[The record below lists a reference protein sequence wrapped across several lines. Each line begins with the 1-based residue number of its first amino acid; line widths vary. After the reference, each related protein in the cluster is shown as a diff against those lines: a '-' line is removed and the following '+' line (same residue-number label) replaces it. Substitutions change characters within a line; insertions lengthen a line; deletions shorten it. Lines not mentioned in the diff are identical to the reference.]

1 MAGPRVYSI
10 EQANVLVPAFEKAF
24 EKLDELRTQLRSAKI
39 KLTAI
44 EMIWGEKVNSRA
56 CPDHEEGASLV
67 NQLKELEERF
77 QAVLAELAEH
87 SASVKDMDLGLVD
100 LFHVRDGRLVHLCW
114 KRGEKEFVAW
124 HHVDEGYADRHAL

>member
-1 MAGPRVYSI
+1 
-10 EQANVLVPAFEKAF
+10 VPAETSFR
-24 EKLDELRTQLRSAKI
+24 LDGLRAQLRTAKI

-44 EMIWGEKVNSRA
+44 EMIWGDKVNSRS

-67 NQLKELEERF
+67 NQLKELEEKF
-77 QAVLAELAEH
+77 QGVLAELAEH

-100 LFHVRDGRLVHLCW
+100 LFHVRDGHLVHLCW